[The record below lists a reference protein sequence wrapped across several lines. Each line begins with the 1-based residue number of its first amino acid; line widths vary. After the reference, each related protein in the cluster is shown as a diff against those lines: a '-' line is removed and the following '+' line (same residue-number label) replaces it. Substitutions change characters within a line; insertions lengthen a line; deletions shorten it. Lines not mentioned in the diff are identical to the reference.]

1 MGRYA
6 DIKDNFAN
14 LRKATDGFHAIYG
27 NGLFTLDI
35 LTNHETRFYLDYIQ
49 TCVKKEVNTAVHK
62 YLDNP
67 YEVKQFYEKC
77 KRVEFGSK
85 TPVWVCWFQGQN
97 KMPELVK
104 ECYKN
109 LQKMVDSEVGKI
121 VLVTKDNF
129 FDYVKIEPSILK
141 KIEDGKMS
149 YTNFSDLLR
158 VNLLAIYG
166 GMWIDATVF
175 VTYPIS
181 KELLQKKFY
190 SQKTINEF
198 YVKRYVTKSR
208 WASWMMISSTETE
221 LFKFVAFVMN
231 DYYLNHEALIDYY
244 FIDYVIEIAYNQLQS
259 VKEDIDSVEINN
271 TMAFELFNSFNEA
284 YDPDKFKTIISSTQ
298 FLKFTYKSE
307 LTEVTESGEMTNYGF
322 FKRKYIEGEC
332 ANGTTGLC
340 NSN

>member
-6 DIKDNFAN
+6 DIKNNFAN
-14 LRKATDGFHAIYG
+14 LKKATDIFHAIYG

-35 LTNHETRFYLDYIQ
+35 LTNHETRFYLNYIQ
-49 TCVKKEVNTAVHK
+49 ACVKKEVNTAVHK
-62 YLDNP
+62 YLNNSCKL
-67 YEVKQFYEKC
+67 KQFYERC
-77 KRVEFGSK
+77 KKVDLGSK
-85 TPVWVCWFQGQN
+85 IPIWVCWFQGQQ
-97 KMPELVK
+97 KMPQLVK

-109 LQKMVDSEVGKI
+109 LHKMIDPEFGQI
-121 VLVTKDNF
+121 ILVTKDNF

-141 KIEDGKMS
+141 KIEDGEMS

-175 VTYPIS
+175 VTYPIN
-181 KELLQKKFY
+181 KELLQRNFY
-190 SQKTINEF
+190 SQKTVNEF

-208 WASWMMISSTETE
+208 WASWMMISSTKTE

-231 DYYLNHEALIDYY
+231 DYYLNHEVLIDYY
-244 FIDYVIEIAYNQLQS
+244 LIDYIIEIAYNQLQS

-271 TMAFELFNSFNEA
+271 TMAFDLFNSFNEP
-284 YDPDKFKTIISSTQ
+284 YNPDQFKRIMSSTQ

-307 LTEVTESGEMTNYGF
+307 LTEVTKSGEMTNYGF
-322 FKRKYIEGEC
+322 FKKVYLEGEC
-332 ANGTTGLC
+332 ENGTTCLC
-340 NSN
+340 DSN